1 MKQESFIMKQ
11 HDSKRFF
18 ISTTSRVFL
27 IFSGGSGTHA
37 LAICR
42 KPILPFATGVRTFY
56 LFFFTC
62 RGLSS
67 CRAIWQ
73 RAFLTKEYKAEKL
86 LSFAWLYLLFKDA
99 IELVHFHLLSDHI
112 FETAHHPSVWTLIV
126 LLFCGGIWLLS
137 FAYSKSALFRK
148 AFILGVLIFSLLKI
162 NMLTVGAAPWYLLSL
177 IWWHIFLY
185 LTKNMKPKYVLIGA
199 VLLAAVIHYQEPVG
213 KFLSLSRTIHFLPFF
228 LMGYY
233 IKKEQFQAVI
243 NNAKCRKALPAV
255 LLLSAC
261 MLIPYGRGVQ
271 KYLGVFFFGIAPY
284 AQLKSQL
291 FPFAPLICILW
302 MAAVVLMLFGLFI
315 LCPKKETFL
324 CQFGKNTIGI
334 YILHRLFKDFLIYG
348 GFYELLSANG
358 YLAVLEIMVV
368 SLLLTFL
375 FGTAFWADIIK
386 KLSRVSVRKLYS

>member
-1 MKQESFIMKQ
+1 
-11 HDSKRFF
+11 
-18 ISTTSRVFL
+18 
-27 IFSGGSGTHA
+27 
-37 LAICR
+37 
-42 KPILPFATGVRTFY
+42 
-56 LFFFTC
+56 
-62 RGLSS
+62 
-67 CRAIWQ
+67 
-73 RAFLTKEYKAEKL
+73 
-86 LSFAWLYLLFKDA
+86 
-99 IELVHFHLLSDHI
+99 
-112 FETAHHPSVWTLIV
+112 
-126 LLFCGGIWLLS
+126 
-137 FAYSKSALFRK
+137 
-148 AFILGVLIFSLLKI
+148 
-162 NMLTVGAAPWYLLSL
+162 
-177 IWWHIFLY
+177 
-185 LTKNMKPKYVLIGA
+185 
-199 VLLAAVIHYQEPVG
+199 
-213 KFLSLSRTIHFLPFF
+213 
-228 LMGYY
+228 MGYY

-261 MLIPYGRGVQ
+261 VLIPYGRGVQ

>member
-1 MKQESFIMKQ
+1 MKQQTERDFHIDNIKG
-11 HDSKRFF
+11 
-18 ISTTSRVFL
+18 VL
-27 IFSGGSGTHA
+27 IFLVVLGHMLGYLQETHSA
-37 LAICR
+37 
-42 KPILPFATGVRTFY
+42 FATGVRTFIYFFHMPGFIFMSGY
-56 LFFFTC
+56 LAK
-62 RGLSS
+62 G
-67 CRAIWQ
+67 
-73 RAFLTKEYKAEKL
+73 FLTKEYKAEKL

-99 IELVHFHLLSDHI
+99 IELVHFI
-112 FETAHHPSVWTLIV
+112 FERPYFETAHHPAVWTLIV

-233 IKKEQFQAVI
+233 IKKEQFQAVVK
-243 NNAKCRKALPAV
+243 NAKCRKALPAV

-261 MLIPYGRGVQ
+261 VLIPYGRGVQ

-284 AQLKSQL
+284 SQLKSRL

-324 CQFGKNTIGI
+324 CRFGKNTIGI
-334 YILHRLFKDFLIYG
+334 YILHRLFKDFLIFG

-358 YLAVLEIMVV
+358 YLAVLEIMIV

-375 FGTAFWADIIK
+375 FGTAFWANIIK
-386 KLSRVSVRKLYS
+386 KLSRVSVRRLYSEI